1 MNILNFSHP
10 LTEQQINQISAY
22 LGAKPSRII
31 DVKTHFNADT
41 SFAEQTQALFA
52 ELGISSD
59 SLQQDIWL
67 VVLPALNHIAAI
79 VLAYLHGRMGH
90 FPSIIRLKPVNELFV
105 TTYEL
110 AEIMNLEEIRQT
122 ARSER

>member
-10 LTEQQINQISAY
+10 LTEQQINQISAC
-22 LGAKPSRII
+22 LGSRPTQIL

-41 SFAEQTQALFA
+41 PFAEQTQELFTK
-52 ELGISSD
+52 LGVSSD

-67 VVLPALNHIAAI
+67 VVPPALNYIAAI

-90 FPSIIRLKPVNELFV
+90 FPSIIRLKPVNEQFV

-110 AEIMNLEEIRQT
+110 AEIMNLEEVRQT